1 MIPKKYNVQEL
12 IGKGKFGTVY
22 LGENNHTKEK
32 VAIKIEDKCSEI
44 SVLKNETRILEYLS
58 RNGIRTQ
65 IPQVFW
71 FGIYNDIHYAL
82 IMTYFVGES
91 LEDQYRDT
99 SLQKINDWFVSTI
112 HILEKIHMYGVI
124 HRDIKPAHFIFVK
137 KWVLIDFGF
146 ATFFTPFRIEDAQ
159 PVHFCSLNSA
169 LSEGVLNEK
178 RCKKSEYIIGTPNY
192 ISLNIHN
199 GIKYTPIDDIWSVVY
214 IYIRI
219 LLPELFLFT
228 IETPLENKYPPN
240 HILNTQNQIRKE
252 RKESFNN
259 PVFWEKIS
267 FFEGKDKII
276 QLVQL
281 LLVSS
286 TTTNVPYTK
295 IRNVFFV

>member
-1 MIPKKYNVQEL
+1 MISKKYNVQEF

-22 LGENNHTKEK
+22 LGENIHTKEK

-44 SVLKNETRILEYLS
+44 SVLKNETRVLEYLS

-71 FGIYNDIHYAL
+71 FGIYNDINYAL
-82 IMTYFVGES
+82 IMTYFIGKS
-91 LEDQYRDT
+91 LEDYICQDPDT

-146 ATFFTPFRIEDAQ
+146 ATFFNNADTNA
-159 PVHFCSLNSA
+159 
-169 LSEGVLNEK
+169 
-178 RCKKSEYIIGTPNY
+178 KKSEYIIGTPNY

-199 GIKYTPIDDIWSVVY
+199 GIKYKPIDDIWSVVY

-228 IETPLENKYPPN
+228 IETSLENKYPSN

-259 PVFWEKIS
+259 SVFWEKIS

-281 LLVSS
+281 LSS
-286 TTTNVPYTK
+286 SSQTNVNVPYTN
-295 IRNVFFV
+295 IRNVFVV

>member
-1 MIPKKYNVQEL
+1 MISKKYNVQEL

-32 VAIKIEDKCSEI
+32 VAIKIEDKCSEM
-44 SVLKNETRILEYLS
+44 SVLKNETRVLEYLS

-82 IMTYFVGES
+82 IMTYFVGKS
-91 LEDQYRDT
+91 LEDYIYQDPDT
-99 SLQKINDWFVSTI
+99 SLQKINDWFISTI

-146 ATFFTPFRIEDAQ
+146 ATFFNNTDTTINA
-159 PVHFCSLNSA
+159 
-169 LSEGVLNEK
+169 
-178 RCKKSEYIIGTPNY
+178 KKSEYIIGTPNY

-199 GIKYTPIDDIWSVVY
+199 GIKYKPIDDIWSIVY

-228 IETPLENKYPPN
+228 IETPLENKYPSN

-259 PVFWEKIS
+259 LVFWEKIS

-281 LLVSS
+281 LSS
-286 TTTNVPYTK
+286 SSSQTNVNVPYTN
-295 IRNVFFV
+295 IRNVFVV

>member
-1 MIPKKYNVQEL
+1 MISKKYNVQEL

-32 VAIKIEDKCSEI
+32 VAIKIEDKCSEM
-44 SVLKNETRILEYLS
+44 SVLKNETRVLEYLS

-82 IMTYFVGES
+82 IMSYFVGKS
-91 LEDQYRDT
+91 LEDYICQDPDT

-146 ATFFTPFRIEDAQ
+146 ATFFNNTDTTINA
-159 PVHFCSLNSA
+159 
-169 LSEGVLNEK
+169 
-178 RCKKSEYIIGTPNY
+178 KKSEYIIGTPNY

-199 GIKYTPIDDIWSVVY
+199 GIKYKPIDDIWSIVY

-228 IETPLENKYPPN
+228 IETPLENKYPSN

-259 PVFWEKIS
+259 LVFWEKIS

-281 LLVSS
+281 LSS
-286 TTTNVPYTK
+286 SSSCHISYTN
-295 IRNVFFV
+295 IRNVFVV

>member
-146 ATFFTPFRIEDAQ
+146 ATFFNNADTTNVDA
-159 PVHFCSLNSA
+159 NA
-169 LSEGVLNEK
+169 
-178 RCKKSEYIIGTPNY
+178 KKSEYIIGTPNY

>member
-32 VAIKIEDKCSEI
+32 VAIKIEDKCSEM

-58 RNGIRTQ
+58 RNGLRTQ

-82 IMTYFVGES
+82 IMTYFVGKS
-91 LEDQYRDT
+91 LEDYICPDLDT
-99 SLQKINDWFVSTI
+99 SLQKMNDWFVSAI

-146 ATFFTPFRIEDAQ
+146 ATFFNTDTNTDTDTT
-159 PVHFCSLNSA
+159 S
-169 LSEGVLNEK
+169 
-178 RCKKSEYIIGTPNY
+178 KKSEYIIGTPNY
-192 ISLNIHN
+192 ISLNVHN
-199 GIKYTPIDDIWSVVY
+199 GIKYKPIDDIWSVVY

-228 IETPLENKYPPN
+228 KPLDSLENKYPSN

-252 RKESFNN
+252 RKESLNN
-259 PVFWEKIS
+259 PGFWEKIT

-281 LLVSS
+281 LLA
-286 TTTNVPYTK
+286 TTNIPYTK
-295 IRNVFFV
+295 IRNVFV

>member
-1 MIPKKYNVQEL
+1 MISKKYNVQEL

-32 VAIKIEDKCSEI
+32 VAIKIEDKCSEM
-44 SVLKNETRILEYLS
+44 SVLKNETRVLEYLS

-82 IMTYFVGES
+82 IMSYFVGKS
-91 LEDQYRDT
+91 LEDYICQYPV
-99 SLQKINDWFVSTI
+99 QKINDWFVSTI

-146 ATFFTPFRIEDAQ
+146 ATFFNNADTTNVDTNA
-159 PVHFCSLNSA
+159 
-169 LSEGVLNEK
+169 
-178 RCKKSEYIIGTPNY
+178 KKSEYIIGTPNY

-199 GIKYTPIDDIWSVVY
+199 GIKYKPIDDIWSVVY

-228 IETPLENKYPPN
+228 IETPLENKYPSN

-259 PVFWEKIS
+259 LVFWEKIS

-281 LLVSS
+281 LSS
-286 TTTNVPYTK
+286 SSSQTNVNVPYTN
-295 IRNVFFV
+295 IRNVFVV